1 MDLFRTKR
9 SDYRL
14 TFLTSFLLS
23 LIMLAQPIIAVAD
36 EGDPPTVGEPQPA
49 PDTGLR
55 EPSITGPVVIHGTR
69 PVSPSARH
77 STNVGNGWSPA
88 PNGGFQQA
96 PLYGSGWNTE
106 YNLNGLS
113 YAPWGQ

>member
-36 EGDPPTVGEPQPA
+36 EGDPPTVGKPQPA

-69 PVSPSARH
+69 PVSPSARQ

>member
-1 MDLFRTKR
+1 MDLSRTER
-9 SDYRL
+9 SGYRL
-14 TFLTSFLLS
+14 SFLTSLLLS

-36 EGDPPTVGEPQPA
+36 EGDALPNGKPQPA

-55 EPSITGPVVIHGTR
+55 EPSITRPVVIHGTR
-69 PVSPSARH
+69 PVSPSARQ
-77 STNVGNGWSPA
+77 STNVGNEWSPT
-88 PNGGFQQA
+88 PNGSFQQS